1 MSINYFDFIEF
12 HLNKSGD
19 SIKNINVEAVYSM
32 VHTLIKLR
40 EAKGSLFLAGNGGS
54 SALVSHFATD
64 IGVGNLKFGSHLKCM
79 SLMDNT
85 SVLTATAND
94 HGYENSV
101 GRQIDINGS
110 DGDVLMLVSS
120 SGNSQNLIN
129 GVIRAKAKN
138 MLTCALIGF
147 DGGKLLNMVDQYV
160 IVNTAIGEYELVED
174 MHSIILH
181 IMAKLLRE
189 PSINAT

>member
-1 MSINYFDFIEF
+1 MSINHFDFIKF
-12 HLNKSGD
+12 HLNRSGD
-19 SIKNINVEAVYSM
+19 CIKNIDVEAIYNM
-32 VHTLIKLR
+32 TRTLIELR
-40 EAKGSLFLAGNGGS
+40 EAEGSLFLAGNGGS

-85 SVLTATAND
+85 PVLTAIAND

-129 GVIRAKAKN
+129 GVIRAKSKN
-138 MLTCALIGF
+138 MRTCALIGF
-147 DGGKLLNMVDQYV
+147 DGGKLLNMVDQYI

-189 PSINAT
+189 TSINAT